1 MTKKL
6 PLTGDLK
13 IASAD
18 DLAQQLNTA
27 LTNGDVT
34 LCTKKLVSIDAASLQ
49 VLLSAFKTA
58 QGLAHRFA
66 VDMPSGSVLET
77 ALDRIALLPLAVVE
91 NGVLV
96 GINSVQTRQVA
107 A

>member
-18 DLAQQLNTA
+18 DLARQLNTD
-27 LTNGDVT
+27 LTAGDVS
-34 LCTKKLVSIDAASLQ
+34 LCTKKLVSIDAATIQ
-49 VLLSAFKTA
+49 VLVSAFGTA
-58 QGLAHRFA
+58 RGKGRKLAI
-66 VDMPSGSVLET
+66 DMPSGSVLET
-77 ALDRIALLPLAVVE
+77 AIDRLALLPSAVVE

-96 GINSVQTRQVA
+96 GFNSVQTGKEA

>member
-13 IASAD
+13 IAAAD
-18 DLAQQLNTA
+18 DLAKQLSTA
-27 LTNGDVT
+27 LISGDVT
-34 LCTKKLVSIDAASLQ
+34 LCTKKLVSIDAATTQ
-49 VLLSAFKTA
+49 VLVSAFVTA
-58 QGLAHRFA
+58 QGAAHRFA
-66 VDMPSGSVLET
+66 VDMPAQGVLET
-77 ALDRIALLPLAVVE
+77 AFDRLGLLPLLVVE

-96 GINSVQTRQVA
+96 GIRDAQTAQVA